1 MAEPLGSRFAK
12 LWAAS
17 TTSALGSGLA
27 TIAAPLFVAAH
38 TKSPLIVSVTTGVA
52 WLPWLLFA
60 LPGGV
65 LVDRVDRRRLMITID
80 WMRVAVMGVL
90 ATALLVGWSSIAL
103 LDAALFLISA
113 GEIVFRSA
121 SQAMIPAVVPHARLE
136 RANGWLVGG
145 TTLTQSMI
153 AGPLGG
159 FLFVLAACVPFYV
172 NAGTYAASA
181 VLVGLV
187 AGTYRAV
194 RPAAAGDDQGPRVRQ
209 ELAEGFRWL
218 AGQRV
223 LRTMTVLIG
232 LLNLTLTAAAAVL
245 VLLAKERLHLGPVG
259 YGTLFACMA
268 AGALAGSASGDW
280 LIKRVTATWTIRI
293 GLLVEAGLHLVLA
306 TSRSAYLV
314 GFMLF
319 AFGVHG
325 ALWTIVGSSLRQ
337 RLTPPEMMG
346 RVASTS
352 LFIGAGGNCVGA
364 VLGGVIAAR
373 FGITAPYWAG
383 FVVAVLVSASTWRV
397 FNRAAVAQAYA
408 EPVPSGTAQPGH
420 GQRSAA
426 GLRCGYTGGAG
437 ETRTGSPG
445 GRVGPAGL
453 ARRPRAGDRPAQGRV
468 RAGPAAPG
476 RIRRPDR
483 PGARVADLRGA
494 GRGHRRHPRR
504 ADRGPAA
511 APARPDAGPGL
522 HEHRCHRGCMRGPGG
537 EHGHAGRSSHRQLDR
552 RGPGR
557 RVHRRRGDPGHRGH
571 DRGTLSRSRPGQAR
585 RQPPVSIE
593 LMLNEESK
601 SRYCCMT
608 STTRCSWTL
617 STLPTGPVMNG

>member
-1 MAEPLGSRFAK
+1 MAQPLGSRFAK
-12 LWAAS
+12 LWTAS
-17 TTSALGSGLA
+17 TTSALGGGLA

-38 TKSPLIVSVTTGVA
+38 TKNPLIVSATTGVA

-65 LVDRVDRRRLMITID
+65 LVDRVDRRRLMVTID
-80 WMRVAVMGVL
+80 WIRVAVMGVL
-90 ATALLVGWSSIAL
+90 ATAMLAGWSSIAL
-103 LDAALFLISA
+103 LDVALFLINT

-121 SQAMIPAVVPHARLE
+121 SQAMIPAVVPRARLE

-145 TTLTQSMI
+145 ATLTENMI

-187 AGTYRAV
+187 AGTYRAAC
-194 RPAAAGDDQGPRVRQ
+194 PPTGGDDQARPARRVRQ

-232 LLNLTLTAAAAVL
+232 LLNLTLTAATAVL
-245 VLLAKERLHLGPVG
+245 VLLVKERLHLGAVG
-259 YGTLFACMA
+259 YGTLFTCLA
-268 AGALAGSASGDW
+268 AGALLGSASGDW
-280 LIKRVTATWTIRI
+280 LIRRVTATWTIRI

-306 TSRSAYLV
+306 ISRSAYLV

-346 RVASTS
+346 RVASTG
-352 LFIGAGGNCVGA
+352 LFIAAGGNCVGA

-397 FNRAAVAQAYA
+397 FNRAAVAEAYA
-408 EPVPSGTAQPGH
+408 EPALSGTAPPEYGR
-420 GQRSAA
+420 RSAT
-426 GLRCGYTGGAG
+426 GLRCEYRWEALVRPEPGAQAAAARLRASRADHERVIG
-437 ETRTGSPG
+437 LLKAAFVQGRLARDEFDARVGQALASRTYAELAAVTADIPAALIEAVPRCPPARTR
-445 GRVGPAGL
+445 GRVSLNTAITAGACVAL
-453 ARRPRAGDRPAQGRV
+453 AANVGML
-468 RAGPAAPG
+468 AALLLG
-476 RIRRPDR
+476 SAVGVLLVGVFTVIGVILAI
-483 PGARVADLRGA
+483 GAMIVA
-494 GRGHRRHPRR
+494 P
-504 ADRGPAA
+504 
-511 APARPDAGPGL
+511 
-522 HEHRCHRGCMRGPGG
+522 
-537 EHGHAGRSSHRQLDR
+537 
-552 RGPGR
+552 
-557 RVHRRRGDPGHRGH
+557 
-571 DRGTLSRSRPGQAR
+571 
-585 RQPPVSIE
+585 
-593 LMLNEESK
+593 
-601 SRYCCMT
+601 
-608 STTRCSWTL
+608 
-617 STLPTGPVMNG
+617 